1 MTVETAVNIAPL
13 ERLVTAGVLLMLRV
27 GSAVA
32 TAPVFSSTAVPVRVK
47 AVFTLVVTILLVPVA
62 SAMQGAM
69 PVLSVATMLSETA
82 VGLCFGLTLAL
93 LTEALLFAGSLM
105 GVAFSFSLVNLMD
118 PNSHVETDVLGTIF
132 GWLGVLVLVSAGL
145 HRTLLAAL
153 MKSVS
158 VVPLGSA
165 SVSLHAGTTLAYM
178 ASGIFMAGLQ
188 LAAPVLAAA
197 LMVEVAVG
205 LVGRLAPALPAQIA
219 SIPLKTMVCYVVL
232 VGSLAVWP
240 SWIEHRFAGLLDTAV
255 RGMRT

>member
-132 GWLGVLVLVSAGL
+132 GWLGVLVLVSAGPAS
-145 HRTLLAAL
+145 HAAGRSDEERERRAARERKRLAAC
-153 MKSVS
+153 
-158 VVPLGSA
+158 GDN
-165 SVSLHAGTTLAYM
+165 
-178 ASGIFMAGLQ
+178 AGLHGVRHIYGRPATGRAGAGCSADGGGGGWPGGPAGAC
-188 LAAPVLAAA
+188 AAGADCKHSAKDD
-197 LMVEVAVG
+197 G
-205 LVGRLAPALPAQIA
+205 LLRGAGRLACGVA
-219 SIPLKTMVCYVVL
+219 VV
-232 VGSLAVWP
+232 
-240 SWIEHRFAGLLDTAV
+240 D
-255 RGMRT
+255 